1 MVEIGTM
8 LVVAI
13 RPQWGRQ
20 MLREEGRRERGMG
33 SASYKGG
40 WFRWEG
46 SVGRRTGGEK
56 RNITNV
62 EKEGRAMGKLLVRL

>member
-1 MVEIGTM
+1 
-8 LVVAI
+8 
-13 RPQWGRQ
+13 
-20 MLREEGRRERGMG
+20 MG